1 MKSTEIL
8 VLLTIISRHVRAV
21 ETDRVDEEV
30 TQRGR
35 RDRDKDKEKDK
46 EKGIKGLLGGGVYTH
61 SGNIFFQLNLHT
73 P

>member
-1 MKSTEIL
+1 M
-8 VLLTIISRHVRAV
+8 
-21 ETDRVDEEV
+21 DEEV

-35 RDRDKDKEKDK
+35 RDRDKDKEKEK